1 MKTLIVHAHPN
12 PKSFSAALY
21 HMTRDTLVAQGHSV
35 ETIDLYAE
43 NFNPVMSLE
52 ERKAY
57 LDTPDWLL
65 DRFKEHI
72 EKLQHSEHLVFV
84 HPTWWW
90 GPPAILKGWLEK
102 VWLPRITFEPATQ
115 KGERLKPAMQHIHRL
130 TVITHGGSPW
140 WWLKVIGD
148 PHRKFFFKGMRMLF
162 AKDCVCTWMQLHDM
176 NNVLEKDC
184 TRFLNRVKNALLKVP
199 V

>member
-1 MKTLIVHAHPN
+1 MQTLIVHAHPN
-12 PKSFSAALY
+12 PKSFSAALFAK
-21 HMTRDTLVAQGHSV
+21 TQLTLQDKGHVV

-43 NFNPVMSLE
+43 RFDPVLSLE
-52 ERKAY
+52 EKLAY
-57 LDTPDWLL
+57 LETPDWLL
-65 DRFKEHI
+65 ERFSEHI
-72 EKLQHSEHLVFV
+72 EKLQRCEHIVFV

-102 VWLPRITFEPATQ
+102 VWLPKITFEPSEQ
-115 KGERLKPAMQHIHRL
+115 KGERLKPKMLHIKRI

-148 PHRKFFFKGMRMLF
+148 PHRKFFFNGMRMLF
-162 AKDCVCTWMQLHDM
+162 ARDCKTSWLQLHDM
-176 NNVLEKDC
+176 NNATQDDC
-184 TRFLNRVKNALLKVP
+184 SRFIQKVARSLGKVP